1 MSQAQRSL
9 GVVPLF
15 RGLDAEALRRLEAAC
30 FWRQVAAKEWVVDHQ
45 GDGTDVFF
53 VLRGHVRVV
62 MTVAGKET
70 ILRDI
75 RDGEYFGELAALDL
89 RPRSAGI
96 VAITDSTLARMG
108 AEVFRRAIHEHPSVC
123 DQVLAVLVG
132 QIRMLANRANE
143 AAGLRMKHRLWA
155 ELLRLARPGPLPS
168 GLPIVSP
175 PPTHAELAGRVNSHR
190 EAVTRELNAS
200 ERAGLIARRRGA
212 IVLLDADRLRRM
224 VMEATEQ

>member
-1 MSQAQRSL
+1 MSQTQRTL
-9 GVVPLF
+9 ARVPLF
-15 RGLDAEALRRLEAAC
+15 RGLDAEALHRIDAAC
-30 FWRQVAAKEWVVDHQ
+30 TWRQVAAKEWVVDHQ
-45 GDGTDVFF
+45 NGGTDVFI

-62 MTVAGKET
+62 VSVGGKET

-75 RDGEYFGELAALDL
+75 RDGEFFGELAAIDL
-89 RPRSAGI
+89 QPRSAGI

-108 AEVFRRAIHEHPSVC
+108 ADMFRRVIHEHPSVC

-132 QIRMLANRANE
+132 QVRMLANRANE

-155 ELLRLARPGPLPS
+155 ELLRLARPGPNAS
-168 GLPIVSP
+168 GLPVVSP

-190 EAVTRELNAS
+190 EAITRELNAS

-212 IVLLDADRLRRM
+212 IVLLEADRLRQM
-224 VMEATEQ
+224 VTEAAEQ